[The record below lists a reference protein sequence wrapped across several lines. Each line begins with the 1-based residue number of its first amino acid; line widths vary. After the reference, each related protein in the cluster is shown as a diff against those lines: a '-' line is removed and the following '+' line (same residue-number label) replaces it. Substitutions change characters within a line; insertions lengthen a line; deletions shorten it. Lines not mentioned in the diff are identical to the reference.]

1 MKRRAALALAL
12 CLTTIVGFFIV
23 GYGMQIGFFGGG
35 SGPGD
40 AAAQADPTAEP
51 TQPPAAAPSEP
62 QVIEQYVYRDVFVSS
77 PGEGGASTGSAGAAG
92 AGGAPKPPQETAPI
106 TQTKPPTTTATPAP
120 QQTSQ
125 SPKSV
130 EFTGEVTAVSGS
142 TFTVDARSGQFTVTI
157 GPSTRVHGGSIEVG
171 TTVKVHGQQGAD
183 GVVSASEIEV
193 GGDD

>member
-1 MKRRAALALAL
+1 MKRRAALAVAL

-35 SGPGD
+35 GPGD

-51 TQPPAAAPSEP
+51 TQPPAAAPSQP

-77 PGEGGASTGSAGAAG
+77 PSEGVASTGSASAAG
-92 AGGAPKPPQETAPI
+92 AGGAPKPPPETAPI
-106 TQTKPPTTTATPAP
+106 IQMKPPPPTATPAP

-125 SPKSV
+125 APKSV
-130 EFTGEVTAVSGS
+130 EFTGEVTAVYGS
-142 TFTVDARSGQFTVTI
+142 TFTVNARSGRFTVTI